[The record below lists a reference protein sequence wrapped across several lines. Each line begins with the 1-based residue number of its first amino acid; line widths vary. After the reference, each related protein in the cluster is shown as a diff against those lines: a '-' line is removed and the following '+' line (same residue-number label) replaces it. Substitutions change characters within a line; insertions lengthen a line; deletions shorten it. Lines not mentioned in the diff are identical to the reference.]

1 MVRLPLSFELV
12 QYNLDISMIGMFS
25 YFDNI
30 SLYLP
35 TETHTCV
42 SLCSFCVGEKRI
54 ESRSCV
60 NILIFFQ
67 KFQGRRLV
75 RSRMIIF
82 KVHFFYSF
90 ELQLLDVNEI
100 RKMLATY
107 CWKCLKWVSW
117 VFSSILKFSVS
128 INSFILLWM
137 IAFHS
142 KKKKKKKCS

>member
-1 MVRLPLSFELV
+1 MSQSSYESLAKVNVTQVFRPISIRLPSYRLRIDRRPWLPLSFELV
-12 QYNLDISMIGMFS
+12 QYNLDISMVGMFS

-35 TETHTCV
+35 TETHICV

-54 ESRSCV
+54 ESRSCE
-60 NILIFFQ
+60 NILKFFQ

-107 CWKCLKWVSW
+107 C
-117 VFSSILKFSVS
+117 
-128 INSFILLWM
+128 
-137 IAFHS
+137 
-142 KKKKKKKCS
+142 